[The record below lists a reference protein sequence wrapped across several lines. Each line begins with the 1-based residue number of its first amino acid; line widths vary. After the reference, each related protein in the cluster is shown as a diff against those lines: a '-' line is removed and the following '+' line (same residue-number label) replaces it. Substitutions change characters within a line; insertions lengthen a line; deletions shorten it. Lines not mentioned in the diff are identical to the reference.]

1 MKQVII
7 AVRDSKADAFGRPF
21 FVASA
26 GVGIRSF
33 DDEVNRRDPENQ
45 MNNHPSDFALYQLGE
60 YDDSTGIIECY
71 PQPKLLIQ
79 ADQVLKV

>member
-26 GVGIRSF
+26 GIGIRSF
-33 DDEVNRRDPENQ
+33 DDEVNRADSENQ
-45 MNNHPSDFALYQLGE
+45 MFNHPSDFALYELGV
-60 YDDSTGIIECY
+60 YTDDNGIIECHA
-71 PQPKLLIQ
+71 QPKLLIQ
-79 ADQVLKV
+79 ADQVKKV